1 MGLLRSIV
9 LATMFAPLSD
19 KPGRGFRHRHGP
31 ACSVVPVILLLVAV
45 PVVVWNTL
53 AVTSSGSVPPAR
65 VLLGLLLLA
74 PGYLVGR
81 RVDGVRPL
89 VVAALV
95 GAVCTAV
102 LAREPWSWAE
112 APVALAFSVL
122 LPWFAGRYRRQH
134 LALAE
139 RLRQDARLARQ
150 RERTRI
156 ARDMHDSL
164 GHELTLIALRAGAL
178 ELSPDLAEPHRTAIG
193 ELRASTGE
201 ATERLREIIGLLR
214 DDTEDIA
221 SLVHRSAASG
231 MDVRLTG
238 GPTGSRTAYRVV
250 QESLTNAAKHAP
262 GAPVEVRVR
271 HTATDLVVSVV
282 NAPAKAPGAGSGG
295 HGLIGLAER
304 VRLAGGVL
312 DAAPRPDG
320 GFAVVATMRRDAE

>member
-1 MGLLRSIV
+1 V
-9 LATMFAPLSD
+9 A
-19 KPGRGFRHRHGP
+19 
-31 ACSVVPVILLLVAV
+31 PVILLLVAV
-45 PVVVWNTL
+45 PVAVWNTL

-65 VLLGLLLLA
+65 ILLGLLLLA
-74 PGYLVGR
+74 PGYLAGR
-81 RVDGVRPL
+81 RNDGVRPL
-89 VVAALV
+89 LAAAV
-95 GAVCTAV
+95 IGAVCTAV
-102 LAREPWSWAE
+102 LAREPWNWAE
-112 APVALAFSVL
+112 APVGLAFTVP
-122 LPWFAGRYRRQH
+122 LPWFVGRYRRQH

-139 RLRQDARLARQ
+139 RLRQDVRLARQ

-193 ELRASTGE
+193 DLRASAGE

-221 SLVHRSAASG
+221 SLVRRSVASG
-231 MDVRLTG
+231 MDVRLAG
-238 GPTGSRTAYRVV
+238 DPTESRTAYRVV

-282 NAPAKAPGAGSGG
+282 NAPPDRPGSGSGG

-304 VRLAGGVL
+304 LRLAGGVL
-312 DAAPRPDG
+312 DAAHRPDG
-320 GFAVVATMRRDAE
+320 GFAVVATMRRDTQ